1 MVALPSCAC
10 VVPSE
15 NREGIGFSGMGVTDA
30 FELPWVGAGNGTP
43 DLVEE

>member
-1 MVALPSCAC
+1 MYVCAC

-15 NREGIGFSGMGVTDA
+15 NREGIGFSETGVTDG

-43 DLVEE
+43 GLVEEE